1 VEPTFVG
8 LPPFAS
14 DRKPAVGLLEL
25 QPGNGPEVELFSA
38 AACCCRRRQRFTSGD
53 MTVISDELKTSS
65 PLPVDGPPPLRPT
78 TVSGSGFRSNS
89 VGEDFA
95 DSRGGGGGG
104 WRTPTL
110 TTVSCELHDDTDAD
124 PDDPL
129 RRCSGGTG
137 GGDVRPPTSDEGP
150 SLPVT

>member
-38 AACCCRRRQRFTSGD
+38 AACSCRRRQRVTSGD

-65 PLPVDGPPPLRPT
+65 PHSVDGPPPLRPT

-89 VGEDFA
+89 VGEVA
-95 DSRGGGGGG
+95 DSRGG

-129 RRCSGGTG
+129 RWCSSGTGG